1 MVALWGYPANSGS
14 TLSSALPPD
23 VARTFDFADL
33 AQVLENTKSEPIG
46 ETPSEPPSV
55 HSQEVKED
63 VKKKKVVIEKST
75 PAPQAVPEDKDT
87 LAIREL
93 DAAVGD
99 WMLKGVK
106 LDRDS
111 ARFIRAAL
119 AYFFE
124 NGPFFPGR
132 GQVHDQR
139 CMPVIRDL

>member
-1 MVALWGYPANSGS
+1 
-14 TLSSALPPD
+14 
-23 VARTFDFADL
+23 
-33 AQVLENTKSEPIG
+33 
-46 ETPSEPPSV
+46 
-55 HSQEVKED
+55 
-63 VKKKKVVIEKST
+63 
-75 PAPQAVPEDKDT
+75 VPEDKDT

-124 NGPFFPGR
+124 KRAVFLGGDYTTNAVCR
-132 GQVHDQR
+132 
-139 CMPVIRDL
+139 